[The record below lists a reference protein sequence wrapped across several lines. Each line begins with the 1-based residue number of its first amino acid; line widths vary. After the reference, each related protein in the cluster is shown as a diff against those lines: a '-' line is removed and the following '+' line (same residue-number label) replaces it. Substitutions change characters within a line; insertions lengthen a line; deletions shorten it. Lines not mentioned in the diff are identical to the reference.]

1 MAVQDFA
8 PEERLLLQCLRSII
22 HQSPPTEIPEDI
34 DWEATFDLAA
44 GHNLVP
50 FLEMLLPA
58 APVPEKIAAQIKTES
73 RRRKMRSAVMIQ
85 DFKTI
90 HNHLVANGVRVM
102 PIKGIA
108 LAHTIYPS
116 VNLRYFDDL
125 DLLVPAQD
133 AEKAEET
140 LKQNSFII
148 HPRAPKP
155 DWHHLP
161 PYIHQKHNTMIEVH
175 TDLFRRARAG
185 WNIDGIWQRAKMG
198 RLDGVETWLMSNED
212 ALIYTALHA
221 RHNLYERLSYFLDG
235 ILLARKIPTDG
246 SNGERLTQ
254 RAREAGG
261 TAALA
266 HILAVGSRLF
276 EVDPVPPAARSRT
289 QKWLANKVNG
299 WQSLEPANT
308 ALQKGPL
315 PKLVELALMDSIS
328 DSLRLAGRLI
338 APPPDFVSQGY
349 GNGEN
354 KTTGYGKRLIQRIS
368 LAAGQLVKV
377 VKKR

>member
-1 MAVQDFA
+1 MAAQEFA
-8 PEERLLLQCLRSII
+8 PEERLLLQCLGSIV
-22 HQSPPTEIPEDI
+22 HQSPPPDVPAAL
-34 DWEATFDLAA
+34 DWETAHNLAA
-44 GHNLVP
+44 KHNLVP

-58 APVPEKIAAQIKTES
+58 AAAPEEITTRIKKES
-73 RRRKMRSAVMIQ
+73 RRRKMRAAVMIQ

-90 HNHLVANGVRVM
+90 HNHLVENGVRVM
-102 PIKGIA
+102 PIKGVA

-133 AEKAEET
+133 AQKAEET
-140 LKQNSFII
+140 LKQNGFII

-175 TDLFRRARAG
+175 TDLVRRARSG
-185 WNIDGIWQRAKMG
+185 WNIDGIWQRANKG
-198 RLDGVETWLMSNED
+198 SIDGMETWLMSNED
-212 ALIYTALHA
+212 ALIYTTLHA

-235 ILLARKIPTDG
+235 ILLAQKIPSDG
-246 SNGERLTQ
+246 SNGAGLVKQ
-254 RAREAGG
+254 AREAGG

-266 HILAVGSRLF
+266 HILAVGSHLF
-276 EVDPVPPAARSRT
+276 DVEPISIPARSRP
-289 QKWLANKVNG
+289 QQWLANKVND
-299 WQSLEPANT
+299 WQTLQPANA

-315 PKLVELALMDSIS
+315 PKLVELTLMDSVG
-328 DSLRLAGRLI
+328 DSLRLAARLI
-338 APPPDFVSQGY
+338 APPPEFVSQGY
-349 GNGEN
+349 GDGGN
-354 KTTGYGKRLIQRIS
+354 KKTGYGKRLVQRLS

-377 VKKR
+377 VKER

>member
-1 MAVQDFA
+1 MSGQPFA
-8 PEERLLLQCLRSII
+8 PEERLLLQCLGAIV
-22 HQSPPTEIPEDI
+22 HQSPPDVPEDI
-34 DWEATFDLAA
+34 DWEAAHRLAA
-44 GHNLVP
+44 QHNLVP
-50 FLEMLLPA
+50 FLELLPA
-58 APVPEKIAAQIKTES
+58 SADVPEKITADIKKES
-73 RRRKMRSAVMIQ
+73 RRRKMRAAVMIQ

-90 HNHLVANGVRVM
+90 HNHLVENDIRVM
-102 PIKGIA
+102 PIKGVA

-125 DLLVPAQD
+125 DLLVPPQD

-140 LKQNSFII
+140 LKQNGYII

-175 TDLFRRARAG
+175 TDLFRRARKGWDIDAIWRRAG
-185 WNIDGIWQRAKMG
+185 KGTIDG
-198 RLDGVETWLMSNED
+198 LETWLMSNED

-235 ILLARKIPTDG
+235 ILLAQKTPADG
-246 SNGERLTQ
+246 SNAASVAI
-254 RAREAGG
+254 RAKEVGG

-276 EVDPVPPAARSRT
+276 EVAPVQPPARSRT
-289 QKWLANKVNG
+289 QKWLANKVNV
-299 WQSLEPANT
+299 WQTLQPAGA

-315 PKLVELALMDSIS
+315 PKLIELALMDSMG

-338 APPPDFVSQGY
+338 APPPEFVSQSY

-354 KTTGYGKRLIQRIS
+354 KTTGYGKRLIQRLS

-377 VKKR
+377 VRER